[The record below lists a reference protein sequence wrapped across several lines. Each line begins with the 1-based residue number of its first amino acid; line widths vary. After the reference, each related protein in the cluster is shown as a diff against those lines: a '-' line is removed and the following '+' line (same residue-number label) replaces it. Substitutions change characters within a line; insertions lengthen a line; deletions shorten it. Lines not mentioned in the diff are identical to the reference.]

1 VRAVLRHHT
10 PPLLRLLAARDRLHD
25 ECDDVPALSTL
36 ARDAGLSRAHFIRSF
51 TRAFGRSPHDYLIE
65 LRMERAKRALA
76 RGESVTEVCFAV
88 GYESLGTF
96 SRTFAERVGRSP
108 RAWQRDAR
116 LALPSAELWPAIW
129 VPGCFLGRLSTF
141 GEALARAGL

>member
-1 VRAVLRHHT
+1 M
-10 PPLLRLLAARDRLHD
+10 
-25 ECDDVPALSTL
+25 
-36 ARDAGLSRAHFIRSF
+36 
-51 TRAFGRSPHDYLIE
+51 FGRSPRDYLIE
-65 LRMERAKRALA
+65 LRMDRAKRALA

-116 LALPSAELWPAIW
+116 LVLPSAELWPAVWI
-129 VPGCFLGRLSTF
+129 PGCFLARLSTF
-141 GEALARAGL
+141 GEALERRSV